1 MPGVEALGEAGGH
14 GTDEDEGRLAAGL
27 APAHKLKVIHFV
39 FMFSNLTSWFRG
51 GSSLNLRV
59 KFRN

>member
-51 GSSLNLRV
+51 G
-59 KFRN
+59 